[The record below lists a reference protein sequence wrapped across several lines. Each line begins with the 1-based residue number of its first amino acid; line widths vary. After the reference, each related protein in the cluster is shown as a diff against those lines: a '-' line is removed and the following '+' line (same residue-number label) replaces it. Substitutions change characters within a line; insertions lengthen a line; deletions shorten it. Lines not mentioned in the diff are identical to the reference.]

1 MSELTINPDVAELV
15 TGPETFDIDAWLTD
29 AKLPEE
35 SASVYKR
42 PDVIAEL
49 TDLKRRIKDARTE
62 EADATFERTAS
73 EVLPS
78 QELEAE
84 YESLLNVFGDSQL
97 TVYVRALTKDEMSA
111 LRETHEGKIARGE
124 LTEVTSN
131 ATFGY
136 DLLSE
141 AIVSVKPAGG
151 KRVDVKWTPKQ
162 VKAMEQRIGAVQM
175 PAILEARQR
184 AQNAM
189 PTVDADFLHKSSGT
203 EADED

>member
-1 MSELTINPDVAELV
+1 MTELTTNPDVAELV
-15 TGPETFDIDAWLTD
+15 TGPETFDLDSWLTD

-49 TDLKRRIKDARTE
+49 TDLKRRIEDARLE
-62 EADATFERTAS
+62 EADPTFEKTVATA
-73 EVLPS
+73 LPS
-78 QELEAE
+78 EALAQE
-84 YESLLNVFGDSQL
+84 YERLLKVFGDSQL
-97 TVYVRALTKDEMSA
+97 TVYVRALTKDAMSA
-111 LRETHEGKIARGE
+111 LRKTHEDKIERGE

-151 KRVDVKWTPKQ
+151 KRVDVKFTPKQ
-162 VKAMEQRIGAVQM
+162 VKALEVSIGAIQM

-184 AQNAM
+184 AQNAV
-189 PTVDADFLHKSSGT
+189 PTVDADFLRKSSGT
-203 EADED
+203 VADED